1 MPRSI
6 IRTLTTAI
14 AIAAL
19 AAPSALARPADT
31 PPAVV
36 KAAAAEQHTQVRGY
50 PQRPVIDRPSYP
62 PDTRPATPSTTQPA
76 ATPSTPEDPGSNG
89 ITIAGIAA
97 ALLAL
102 AAIAGITHHTRSAGA
117 RITA

>member
-6 IRTLTTAI
+6 IRTVTTAI

-19 AAPSALARPADT
+19 AAPTALARPADI
-31 PPAVV
+31 PPAVA
-36 KAAAAEQHTQVRGY
+36 KAAAAEQHKQARLAQLQTY
-50 PQRPVIDRPSYP
+50 P
-62 PDTRPATPSTTQPA
+62 TRPAQGEQANPRPEPTTTATLTAPA
-76 ATPSTPEDPGSNG
+76 ERDSDWT
-89 ITIAGIAA
+89 TIGLAIAA

-102 AAIAGITHHTRSAGA
+102 AAIAGITHHTRSGRA

>member
-6 IRTLTTAI
+6 IRTVTTAI

-19 AAPSALARPADT
+19 AAPTALARPADT
-31 PPAVV
+31 PPAVA
-36 KAAAAEQHTQVRGY
+36 KAAGEQHTQARGY
-50 PQRPVIDRPSYP
+50 PQRRVIDRPSYP
-62 PDTRPATPSTTQPA
+62 PDTRPATPSTTQLA
-76 ATPSTPEDPGSNG
+76 ATPSTPEDPGSSW

-97 ALLAL
+97 VLLAL
-102 AAIAGITHHTRSAGA
+102 TAIAGITHHTRSGRA